1 MNSRN
6 DEFERMIGRYKGDGP
21 YLHDGERVMIDAASG
36 TFNLPFGYTHERLT
50 NKLKQ
55 QLDRCTH
62 LSSAYTKP
70 IAEHI
75 LQRLKPHL
83 PEGIDR
89 LWLRDVSGSG
99 AVEGAIRM
107 AQKYTGRSGVISLFM
122 SHHGQ
127 SLATASISGNAFRL
141 QHFSGYI
148 DGSFKIPVPESE
160 LATGQN
166 PQALDVDHFS
176 ALEDFISYGSTGNI
190 ACLIVEPVLG
200 NGGNIVLPVEFYR
213 QVREICNKYNIVL
226 IADEVQTG
234 FGRTGT
240 FFATTGYAK
249 ALKPDIIVFAKGA
262 GGIGIPTGGIL
273 MNHQLDVLEAYEHSN
288 TSGANPLSLT
298 ALHETIAILEEEK
311 LLENVQRNERYL
323 RDALLK
329 LQTNHPLITNV
340 RGLGYMFGFDTP
352 SPEIAVM
359 AIDIAAQLGLI
370 IRGSR
375 YGKGRAIKVR
385 PPLTCDTN
393 HLDEIIDKLD
403 STFTRLEQKLNTT
416 QEAAR

>member
-1 MNSRN
+1 MKSKNN
-6 DEFERMIGRYKGDGP
+6 YFEEMIGHYKGDGP
-21 YLHDGERVMIDAASG
+21 YLHDGQRVMLDAASG
-36 TFNLPFGYTHERLT
+36 TFNLPFGYTHPRLI
-50 NKLKQ
+50 NKLKHQ
-55 QLDRCTH
+55 IERCAH

-70 IAEHI
+70 IADQI
-75 LQRLKPHL
+75 LNQLKPHL
-83 PEGIDR
+83 PDGIDS

-107 AQKYTGRSGVISLFM
+107 SQKYTGRTGVISLFM

-141 QHFSGYI
+141 EHFNTI
-148 DGSFKIPVPESE
+148 INGSFKIPVPDSE
-160 LATGQN
+160 LAGQESANTSN
-166 PQALDVDHFS
+166 PTRFCE
-176 ALEDFISYGSTGNI
+176 LEDFINYGSSGNI
-190 ACLIVEPVLG
+190 ACLILEPILG

-213 QVREICNKYNIVL
+213 QLREICNKYNIVL

-249 ALKPDIIVFAKGA
+249 ELKPDIIVFAKGA

-273 MNHQLDVLEAYEHSN
+273 MNHKLDVLESYEHSN

-298 ALHETIAILEEEK
+298 ALHETISIIEDEQ
-311 LLENVQRNERYL
+311 LLENVQLNEPYL

-329 LQTNHPLITNV
+329 LQDNHELITNV

-352 SPEIAVM
+352 SPEITTM
-359 AIDIAAQLGLI
+359 AIEIAAEHGLI

-385 PPLTCDTN
+385 PPLICGSD
-393 HLDEIIDKLD
+393 HIDELVAKLDCTFTKLEKKLNISKEII
-403 STFTRLEQKLNTT
+403 
-416 QEAAR
+416 

>member
-1 MNSRN
+1 MNIRN

-36 TFNLPFGYTHERLT
+36 TFNLPFGYTHDRLA

-55 QLDRCTH
+55 QIDRCAH

-75 LQRLKPHL
+75 LNRLKPHL
-83 PEGIDR
+83 PDGIDR
-89 LWLRDVSGSG
+89 IWLRDVSGSG

-127 SLATASISGNAFRL
+127 SLATARISGNAFRL
-141 QHFSGYI
+141 HHFTANI
-148 DGSFKIPVPESE
+148 DGSFKIPVPNSE
-160 LATGQN
+160 LAGEPSTQSLN
-166 PQALDVDHFS
+166 LDRFS
-176 ALEDFISYGSTGNI
+176 ELEDFINYGSSGNI
-190 ACLIVEPVLG
+190 ACLIIEPILG

-213 QVREICNKYNIVL
+213 QIRKICNKYSIVL

-249 ALKPDIIVFAKGA
+249 ELRPDIIVFAKGA

-273 MNHQLDVLEAYEHSN
+273 MNHKLDVLEAYEHSN

-298 ALHETIAILEEEK
+298 AIHEAIAILEEEN
-311 LLENVQRNERYL
+311 LLENVQLNERYL

-329 LQTNHPLITNV
+329 LQNNHELITNV

-352 SPEIAVM
+352 SPEITAM
-359 AIDIAAQLGLI
+359 AIDIAAELGLI

-375 YGKGRAIKVR
+375 YGKGSAIKVR
-385 PPLTCDTN
+385 PPLICGM
-393 HLDEIIDKLD
+393 HHIDEIVAKLD
-403 STFTRLEQKLNTT
+403 CTFIKLEQKLSSMKGII
-416 QEAAR
+416 

>member
-1 MNSRN
+1 MNN
-6 DEFERMIGRYKGDGP
+6 IEDEFEKLITRYKGDGP
-21 YLHDGERVMIDAASG
+21 YLHNGNRVMLDAASG
-36 TFNLPFGYTHERLT
+36 TFNLPFGYTHARLAS
-50 NKLKQ
+50 KLKQ
-55 QLDRCTH
+55 QIDRCAH

-70 IAEHI
+70 IAEQI
-75 LQRLKPHL
+75 LNRLKPHL
-83 PEGIDR
+83 PEGIDA

-127 SLATASISGNAFRL
+127 SLATARISGNAFRL
-141 QHFSGYI
+141 HHFNANI
-148 DGSFKIPVPESE
+148 DGSFKIPVPDSE
-160 LATGQN
+160 LAGEQN
-166 PQALDVDHFS
+166 NQSFNLNHFS
-176 ALEDFISYGSTGNI
+176 ELEDFITYGSSGNI
-190 ACLIVEPVLG
+190 ACLIVEPILG

-213 QVREICNKYNIVL
+213 QVRKICNKYKIVL

-249 ALKPDIIVFAKGA
+249 ELKPDILVFAKGA

-273 MNHQLDVLEAYEHSN
+273 MKKKLDVLEAYEHSN

-311 LLENVQRNERYL
+311 LLEKVQLNEIYL
-323 RDALLK
+323 RDALLV
-329 LQTNHPLITNV
+329 LQSNHLLVTNV
-340 RGLGYMFGFDTP
+340 RGVGYMFGFDTP
-352 SPEIAVM
+352 SPEIAAM
-359 AIDIAAQLGLI
+359 AIDIAAEQGLI

-385 PPLTCDTN
+385 PPLICDPI
-393 HLDEIIDKLD
+393 HIDEIIAKLD
-403 STFTRLEQKLNTT
+403 LTFTLLEQKINSTK
-416 QEAAR
+416 EVI

>member
-1 MNSRN
+1 MNNKSS
-6 DEFERMIGRYKGDGP
+6 EFERMMGRYKGDGP

-36 TFNLPFGYTHERLT
+36 TFNLPFGYTHKRLA

-55 QLDRCTH
+55 QIDRCAH
-62 LSSAYTKP
+62 LSSAYTRP
-70 IAEHI
+70 ITEHI
-75 LQRLKPHL
+75 LKRLMPHL

-89 LWLRDVSGSG
+89 IWLRDVSGSG

-107 AQKYTGRSGVISLFM
+107 AQKYTGRSGVVSLFM

-127 SLATASISGNAFRL
+127 SLATTRISGNAFRL
-141 QHFSGYI
+141 QHFTANI
-148 DGSFKIPVPESE
+148 DGSFKIPVPDSE
-160 LATGQN
+160 LAGEENTQCFN
-166 PQALDVDHFS
+166 FNRFCE
-176 ALEDFISYGSTGNI
+176 LEDFINYGSSGNI

-213 QVREICNKYNIVL
+213 HIREVCNKYNIVV

-249 ALKPDIIVFAKGA
+249 ELQPDIIVFAKGA

-273 MNHQLDVLEAYEHSN
+273 MKQKLDVLEAYEHSS

-298 ALHETIAILEEEK
+298 VLHETIAILEEEK
-311 LLENVQRNERYL
+311 LLENVQHNEVYL

-329 LQTNHPLITNV
+329 LQSNHELVTHV

-352 SPEIAVM
+352 SPEIAAM
-359 AIDIAAQLGLI
+359 AIGIAAELGLI

-385 PPLTCDTN
+385 PPLICER
-393 HLDEIIDKLD
+393 HHIDEIVDKLD
-403 STFTRLEQKLNTT
+403 RTFIELEKQLNTL
-416 QEAAR
+416 QEAV

>member
-1 MNSRN
+1 MNSKN
-6 DEFERMIGRYKGDGP
+6 EKFEHLIGRYKGDGP
-21 YLHDGERVMIDAASG
+21 YLHDGERVMLDAASG
-36 TFNLPFGYTHERLT
+36 TFNLPFGYTHPRLAD
-50 NKLKQ
+50 KLKQ
-55 QLDRCTH
+55 QIDRCAH

-70 IAEHI
+70 IADQI
-75 LQRLKPHL
+75 LHRLKPHL
-83 PEGIDR
+83 PNWIDS

-127 SLATASISGNAFRL
+127 SLATARISGNAFRL
-141 QHFSGYI
+141 HHFTANI
-148 DGSFKIPVPESE
+148 DGSFKIPVPDSE
-160 LATGQN
+160 LAGEQN
-166 PQALDVDHFS
+166 TQTPNLDRFS
-176 ALEDFISYGSTGNI
+176 ALEDFINYGSSGNI
-190 ACLIVEPVLG
+190 ACLIVEPILG
-200 NGGNIVLPVEFYR
+200 NGGNIVLPVQFYR
-213 QVREICNKYNIVL
+213 QIRRICNKYNIVL

-249 ALKPDIIVFAKGA
+249 ELKPDIIVFAKGA

-273 MNHQLDVLEAYEHSN
+273 MNHKLDVLEAYEHSN

-311 LLENVQRNERYL
+311 LLENVQLNELYL
-323 RDALLK
+323 RDALLELQSHHK
-329 LQTNHPLITNV
+329 LVTNV

-352 SPEIAVM
+352 SPEIAAM
-359 AIDIAAQLGLI
+359 AIDIAAEHGLI

-385 PPLTCDTN
+385 PPLICRP
-393 HLDEIIDKLD
+393 HHIDEIITKLD
-403 STFTRLEQKLNTT
+403 CTFTQLEQTINTVK
-416 QEAAR
+416 EVI